1 MEPQRDDW
9 RVKAPGTDV
18 SDCNREMRSM
28 GIFTS
33 TLDVWRLK
41 LRHRKASF
49 LLRERQIF
57 GITLDGTG
65 PDALEV

>member
-1 MEPQRDDW
+1 
-9 RVKAPGTDV
+9 
-18 SDCNREMRSM
+18 M

-33 TLDVWRLK
+33 TLDVWLLK